1 MLELIINQAAI
12 IAAIFAGF
20 FAFIKWIDA
29 RNRALKNERY
39 KQYIRHIKILS
50 GSKETDQ
57 STICMTE
64 QIAAAWFLVEY
75 KEFHLITIKIL
86 DNDDLE
92 KMSNEPW
99 KKFVLPHIKK
109 VISEVKNLS

>member
-1 MLELIINQAAI
+1 MLEYILNQAAI
-12 IAAIFAGF
+12 ITAIISGL
-20 FAFIKWIDA
+20 FAFYKWIDT

-39 KQYIRHIKILS
+39 QQYIRHIKILA

-64 QIAAAWFLVEY
+64 QIAAAWLLIEY
-75 KEFHLITIKIL
+75 KEFHHITIKIL

-92 KMSNEPW
+92 NMSAEPW

-109 VISEVKNLS
+109 VISEVKHLT